1 MAKKW
6 KAYPWPDREG
16 DPQISESDPPGGNGN
31 EEEDEEIDVVG
42 DANDNDPTQRGWA
55 PVGVVPTPSN
65 WGPSSPTAGATA
77 PSPPPNQSGST
88 MLDTA
93 SRVAVLYNGKCLRIS
108 RKIKMF
114 PPGDSRTRAPHL
126 RSLDK
131 QPLIQGS
138 LVFTHVSDTI
148 RK

>member
-1 MAKKW
+1 MPRCLMAKKW

-42 DANDNDPTQRGWA
+42 DVNDTDPTPRGWA

-88 MLDTA
+88 ILDTA
-93 SRVAVLYNGKCLRIS
+93 SRVAVLYNGKFFFFLILKNRKKEKKSSPMLSHMRGLREVGQ
-108 RKIKMF
+108 R
-114 PPGDSRTRAPHL
+114 
-126 RSLDK
+126 
-131 QPLIQGS
+131 
-138 LVFTHVSDTI
+138 
-148 RK
+148 